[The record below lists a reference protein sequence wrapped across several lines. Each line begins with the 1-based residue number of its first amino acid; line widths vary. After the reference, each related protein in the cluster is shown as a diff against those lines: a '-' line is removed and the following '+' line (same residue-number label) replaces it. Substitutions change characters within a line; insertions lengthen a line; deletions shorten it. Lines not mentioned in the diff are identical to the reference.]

1 MAKEGRSNKS
11 NFKGRAQ
18 AEFEQVIVDLARVT
32 RVMAGGKRMRF
43 RACVALGDRR
53 GRVGW
58 GVAKGADV
66 AIAVSK
72 AVNKAKRNII
82 KVRLINE
89 TIPHKVEAKFK
100 SAKVM
105 LKPAVKGTGIIAGGS
120 VRSILELAGVPNI
133 YGKILGRSNNK
144 INNIQATFLAF
155 ASLKYPKEITECQ
168 LEEIK
173 EEKEEVEAKAKVSEE
188 ELEEEQKKLLKKVGL
203 DDALAA
209 GLAAAKLAG
218 KKGLKILK

>member
-1 MAKEGRSNKS
+1 MAKEGRNNNKGG
-11 NFKGRAQ
+11 FKGKVQ
-18 AEFEQVIVDLARVT
+18 PEFEQVIVDLARVT

-66 AIAVSK
+66 AIAVNK
-72 AVNKAKRNII
+72 AVSKGKKNMI

-89 TIPHKVEAKFK
+89 TIPHKIEAKFK

-120 VRSILELAGVPNI
+120 VRNILELAGVPNI

-144 INNIQATFLAF
+144 INNIQATFLAL
-155 ASLKYPKEITECQ
+155 AGLKYPAEAAVENKI
-168 LEEIK
+168 EEIK
-173 EEKEEVEAKAKVSEE
+173 EELKPEDLIKDE
-188 ELEEEQKKLLKKVGL
+188 ELEEEQKKLLKKAGLEDALTVGL
-203 DDALAA
+203 ATLKPAR
-209 GLAAAKLAG
+209 
-218 KKGLKILK
+218 KGFKI